1 MRRCGSCGSK
11 TLRIALDAWEAY
23 ERVGSPEGELFL
35 AEAVVYL
42 AVAPKSNSVYQAY
55 KKGRNLVKEEPH
67 MVPIHLRNAVTSF
80 DKAQSYGKD
89 YHYSHDHEEGFS
101 EGQEYF
107 PEALASDSPVF
118 MNRVI
123 ED

>member
-1 MRRCGSCGSK
+1 M
-11 TLRIALDAWEAY
+11 
-23 ERVGSPEGELFL
+23 
-35 AEAVVYL
+35 
-42 AVAPKSNSVYQAY
+42 
-55 KKGRNLVKEEPH
+55 
-67 MVPIHLRNAVTSF
+67 PIHLRNAVTSF

-118 MNRVI
+118 YEPSNRGLEIKIKEKLFVLK
-123 ED
+123 DKKKHAK